1 MFHDGGRE
9 ALTQSVI
16 IAGMALNR
24 ETAQLAAAANPH
36 AEVVQESNFTSTGP
50 GTNLAA
56 LQTFAIDW
64 TCLLSPPHPHRQTFL
79 SSRNPHGDPPGPHP
93 NGSLRISPYARVRGP
108 QS

>member
-64 TCLLSPPHPHRQTFL
+64 TCLLSPPTPHRQTFL
-79 SSRNPHGDPPGPHP
+79 SLTKSTRRCNWNFIPTALLGFPRMHG
-93 NGSLRISPYARVRGP
+93 
-108 QS
+108 